1 MLSVGLMP
9 PGCRWLQ
16 QNYDKWEKGWL
27 LLCIRLIRNQ
37 TDKTVQRSHTL
48 FSDYTASGARSSAQE
63 GTGIGSV
70 GVYMLLILPEVLK
83 SAVKISSW
91 AKERKIQ
98 ISISMESRASCEL
111 SHSTNIQWISM
122 RNSPLQD
129 VLWSESAFIWKLGEK
144 MARRKGGF
152 GVSGTIDFPLLF
164 WNCFH
169 PIIRPSPR
177 LGTNIAPHLRTEE
190 QMWEKKQ

>member
-1 MLSVGLMP
+1 MHSSHQKP
-9 PGCRWLQ
+9 DRQ
-16 QNYDKWEKGWL
+16 DSSEE
-27 LLCIRLIRNQ
+27 
-37 TDKTVQRSHTL
+37 SHTISL
-48 FSDYTASGARSSAQE
+48 TAQL
-63 GTGIGSV
+63 V
-70 GVYMLLILPEVLK
+70 GHGHQHKKGLALAVWVSTCYWYCLKFLKVLWK
-83 SAVKISSW
+83 LA
-91 AKERKIQ
+91 AGQRRERKIQ

-129 VLWSESAFIWKLGEK
+129 VLWSESAFIWKPGEK

>member
-1 MLSVGLMP
+1 MIS
-9 PGCRWLQ
+9 
-16 QNYDKWEKGWL
+16 EKNDDFYYAFVSSET
-27 LLCIRLIRNQ
+27 RQ
-37 TDKTVQRSHTL
+37 TRQFRGVTHY
-48 FSDYTASGARSSAQE
+48 FSDCTASGARSSAQE

-83 SAVKISSW
+83 SAVKISRW

-129 VLWSESAFIWKLGEK
+129 VL
-144 MARRKGGF
+144 
-152 GVSGTIDFPLLF
+152 
-164 WNCFH
+164 
-169 PIIRPSPR
+169 
-177 LGTNIAPHLRTEE
+177 
-190 QMWEKKQ
+190 